1 MDEKQM
7 KGVEDALE
15 KIDEIMTRLVT
26 QLETLKNEI
35 DEELTNEEAIDEDKI
50 DKIED
55 TTNQLLAFLENAL
68 DELKSIA

>member
-1 MDEKQM
+1 MNEKQM

-68 DELKSIA
+68 DELKSST

>member
-1 MDEKQM
+1 MNEKQM

-15 KIDEIMTRLVT
+15 KIDETMTRLVT

-68 DELKSIA
+68 DELKSSA